1 MRLRT
6 RARARATPCI
16 GAPRVCVGV
25 CVCVPVGRRARI
37 ATIERRET
45 TTRATIERR
54 SDDGDDDGGGEIS
67 VGALID
73 DLKVRE
79 RERER
84 TREEEDARRG
94 DRDG

>member
-1 MRLRT
+1 M
-6 RARARATPCI
+6 
-16 GAPRVCVGV
+16 
-25 CVCVPVGRRARI
+25 
-37 ATIERRET
+37 ET
-45 TTRATIERR
+45 TTEEE
-54 SDDGDDDGGGEIS
+54 GIS

-84 TREEEDARRG
+84 ERERTREERGKTRRG

>member
-1 MRLRT
+1 M
-6 RARARATPCI
+6 
-16 GAPRVCVGV
+16 
-25 CVCVPVGRRARI
+25 
-37 ATIERRET
+37 ET
-45 TTRATIERR
+45 TTEEER
-54 SDDGDDDGGGEIS
+54 IS

-84 TREEEDARRG
+84 EREKTREERGKTRRG

>member
-1 MRLRT
+1 M
-6 RARARATPCI
+6 
-16 GAPRVCVGV
+16 
-25 CVCVPVGRRARI
+25 
-37 ATIERRET
+37 ET
-45 TTRATIERR
+45 TTEEER
-54 SDDGDDDGGGEIS
+54 IS

>member
-1 MRLRT
+1 M
-6 RARARATPCI
+6 
-16 GAPRVCVGV
+16 
-25 CVCVPVGRRARI
+25 
-37 ATIERRET
+37 ET
-45 TTRATIERR
+45 TTEEER
-54 SDDGDDDGGGEIS
+54 IS

-84 TREEEDARRG
+84 ERERTREERGKTRRG

>member
-1 MRLRT
+1 M
-6 RARARATPCI
+6 
-16 GAPRVCVGV
+16 
-25 CVCVPVGRRARI
+25 
-37 ATIERRET
+37 ET
-45 TTRATIERR
+45 TTEEE
-54 SDDGDDDGGGEIS
+54 GIS

>member
-1 MRLRT
+1 M
-6 RARARATPCI
+6 
-16 GAPRVCVGV
+16 
-25 CVCVPVGRRARI
+25 
-37 ATIERRET
+37 ET
-45 TTRATIERR
+45 TTEEER
-54 SDDGDDDGGGEIS
+54 IS

-84 TREEEDARRG
+84 TREERGKTRRG

>member
-1 MRLRT
+1 
-6 RARARATPCI
+6 
-16 GAPRVCVGV
+16 VCVYRSVAALGSRRSS
-25 CVCVPVGRRARI
+25 VGRRRRARRSRGDP
-37 ATIERRET
+37 TMET
-45 TTRATIERR
+45 TTEEER
-54 SDDGDDDGGGEIS
+54 IS

-84 TREEEDARRG
+84 EDARRG

>member
-1 MRLRT
+1 M
-6 RARARATPCI
+6 
-16 GAPRVCVGV
+16 
-25 CVCVPVGRRARI
+25 
-37 ATIERRET
+37 ET
-45 TTRATIERR
+45 TTEEE
-54 SDDGDDDGGGEIS
+54 GIS

-84 TREEEDARRG
+84 ERTREERGKTRRG

>member
-1 MRLRT
+1 M
-6 RARARATPCI
+6 
-16 GAPRVCVGV
+16 
-25 CVCVPVGRRARI
+25 
-37 ATIERRET
+37 ET
-45 TTRATIERR
+45 TTEEER
-54 SDDGDDDGGGEIS
+54 IS

-94 DRDG
+94 GRDG

>member
-1 MRLRT
+1 M
-6 RARARATPCI
+6 
-16 GAPRVCVGV
+16 
-25 CVCVPVGRRARI
+25 
-37 ATIERRET
+37 ET
-45 TTRATIERR
+45 TTEEER
-54 SDDGDDDGGGEIS
+54 IS

-84 TREEEDARRG
+84 ERTREARGKTRRG

>member
-1 MRLRT
+1 M
-6 RARARATPCI
+6 
-16 GAPRVCVGV
+16 
-25 CVCVPVGRRARI
+25 
-37 ATIERRET
+37 ET
-45 TTRATIERR
+45 TTEEER
-54 SDDGDDDGGGEIS
+54 IS

-94 DRDG
+94 GPRRMMRCA

>member
-1 MRLRT
+1 M
-6 RARARATPCI
+6 
-16 GAPRVCVGV
+16 
-25 CVCVPVGRRARI
+25 
-37 ATIERRET
+37 ET
-45 TTRATIERR
+45 TTEEER
-54 SDDGDDDGGGEIS
+54 IS

-94 DRDG
+94 TATDDELHVKRDE

>member
-1 MRLRT
+1 M
-6 RARARATPCI
+6 
-16 GAPRVCVGV
+16 
-25 CVCVPVGRRARI
+25 
-37 ATIERRET
+37 ET
-45 TTRATIERR
+45 TTEEER
-54 SDDGDDDGGGEIS
+54 IS

-84 TREEEDARRG
+84 ERTREERGKTRRG